1 MQACCLHDCHC
12 PAQDIFAGHTG
23 HGIVGLIPVNG
34 GAPATAIMRLIATT
48 QGPLSIMTIRPSF
61 LWGASTSAFQIE
73 GAAHLD
79 GRADSIWDVFL
90 RAPGRTKT
98 NDTAE
103 TACDHYHRYAGDVA
117 LMQELGLNAYRFSI
131 SWPRVLP
138 QGRGAANEAGLA
150 FYDRLIDALLAAEIE
165 PWLCLYHWDLPQALE
180 ALGGWQNRDI
190 AGWFADYTAL
200 VARRYGDRVKRFATF
215 NEPCVFTLFGYGLG
229 WHAPGLADKT
239 ALHKAI
245 HHVNLSH
252 GRAVDVL
259 RKDVAGA
266 SIGAIHN
273 RQPCYPCTSK
283 PADAAAALRLA
294 AYWNDAFPFPQA
306 FASYPPELAEA
317 VAPYVAPGDMAQ
329 IARPVDWFGLNHY
342 SPHYVRAD
350 TNLIGASFGPAPDTV
365 PRSAIGWP
373 VVPGAFHDTLLDIHQ
388 RFQLPIYV
396 LENGT
401 AAADV
406 LGNDGQVHD
415 VDRIAYLKAYTAAME
430 QAMKEG
436 ADVRGYFVWSLLDN
450 FEWGAGYSQ
459 RFGIVYVDHTTQRRI
474 PKASARWYADMIAA
488 HRTSD
493 GPYNR
498 AED

>member
-1 MQACCLHDCHC
+1 MA
-12 PAQDIFAGHTG
+12 ASTM
-23 HGIVGLIPVNG
+23 IPEHI
-34 GAPATAIMRLIATT
+34 APRARATPPHAP
-48 QGPLSIMTIRPSF
+48 GF
-61 LWGASTSAFQIE
+61 VWGASTSAFQVE

-79 GRADSIWDVFL
+79 GRTDSIWDVYL
-90 RAPGRTKT
+90 RAPGRTK
-98 NDTAE
+98 DTAE
-103 TACDHYHRYAGDVA
+103 TACDHYHRYAEDVA
-117 LMQELGLNAYRFSI
+117 LMRDLGLGAYRFSVA
-131 SWPRVLP
+131 WPRVLP

-150 FYDRLIDALLAAEIE
+150 FYDRLIDALLAAGIE
-165 PWLCLYHWDLPQALE
+165 PWLCLYHWDLPQALDD
-180 ALGGWQNRDI
+180 LGGWQNRDI
-190 AGWFADYTAL
+190 AGWFADYAAL
-200 VARRYGDRVKRFATF
+200 VAQRYGDRVKRFATF

-229 WHAPGLADKT
+229 WHAPGVADKA

-259 RKDVAGA
+259 RSHVGGA

-273 RQPCYPCTSK
+273 RQPCYPATND

-294 AYWNDAFPFPQA
+294 AYWNDAFPFPQH
-306 FASYPPELAEA
+306 FGRYPPELADA
-317 VAPYVAPGDMAQ
+317 VAPYIVPGDLQQ

-350 TNLIGASFGPAPDTV
+350 SNLIGAGFGPAPDSV
-365 PRSAIGWP
+365 PRSSNGWP
-373 VVPGAFHDTLLDIHQ
+373 VVPDGFRDTLIDIHQ
-388 RFQLPIYV
+388 RFRLPIYV

-401 AAADV
+401 AATDV
-406 LGNDGQVHD
+406 IDPSGHIQDD
-415 VDRIAYLKAYTAAME
+415 DRISYLKAYTAAME
-430 QAMKEG
+430 QAITAG

-459 RFGIVYVDHTTQRRI
+459 RFGIVYVDHATQRRI

-488 HRTSD
+488 HRASND
-493 GPYNR
+493 PAGPHNR